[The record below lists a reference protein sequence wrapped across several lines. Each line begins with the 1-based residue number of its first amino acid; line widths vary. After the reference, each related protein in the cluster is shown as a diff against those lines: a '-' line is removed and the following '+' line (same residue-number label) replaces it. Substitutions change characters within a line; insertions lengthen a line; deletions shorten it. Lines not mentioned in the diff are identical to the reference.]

1 MQEVEKCRVVQR
13 GVRATGCKGMSDPI
27 HIRRARCKLLE
38 INEAKLACV
47 RVYLEVELNVEQ

>member
-27 HIRRARCKLLE
+27 HIRRGAVQTFGNQRGK
-38 INEAKLACV
+38 ASV
-47 RVYLEVELNVEQ
+47 RKGIS